1 MGIMLPMLYI
11 FTDVIYVCIYVL
23 HLCICIY
30 LFSAVC
36 ITYIYILHI
45 CVHSIH
51 IHICV
56 HMYICMQKHIYI
68 YGKEELVC
76 MDHLLVADTSPS
88 FFP

>member
-36 ITYIYILHI
+36 ITYMCTQYTYTYM
-45 CVHSIH
+45 CAYVY
-51 IHICV
+51 
-56 HMYICMQKHIYI
+56 MYAKTYYI